1 MKQIMI
7 VGFGNM
13 GQRIAQAIEESSD
26 MEIAYIVKEN
36 NQPDMEKLPDRIDA
50 VIDFSHPNHL
60 TWLFDFIKE
69 KRCAYVCGT
78 TGHSEQQKQRIEEL
92 SHFVPVVF
100 QANFSLGVAVMKE
113 VLAMITPMLEDEFD
127 MEIVEK
133 HHNQKQDAPSGTAK
147 MLLEVMNPNK
157 QYKEVYGRE
166 GFVGKRQKEIG
177 VHALRGGSVAG
188 EHSAYYFGDDEILEI
203 KHTANSR
210 KIFVNGALHAVR
222 FAMKQTTPKAYTMKD
237 ILFTKGA

>member
-1 MKQIMI
+1 
-7 VGFGNM
+7 
-13 GQRIAQAIEESSD
+13 
-26 MEIAYIVKEN
+26 
-36 NQPDMEKLPDRIDA
+36 
-50 VIDFSHPNHL
+50 
-60 TWLFDFIKE
+60 
-69 KRCAYVCGT
+69 
-78 TGHSEQQKQRIEEL
+78 
-92 SHFVPVVF
+92 
-100 QANFSLGVAVMKE
+100 
-113 VLAMITPMLEDEFD
+113 
-127 MEIVEK
+127 
-133 HHNQKQDAPSGTAK
+133 